1 MRTFRILLLIMGC
14 YLAGWITADL
24 LVPVVLAGRGEEPR
38 ARHGEAV
45 VQVDQQASE
54 PHRETRSAQP

>member
-24 LVPVVLAGRGEEPR
+24 LVPVVLAGRGEEPEV
-38 ARHGEAV
+38 RHREAV
-45 VQVDQQASE
+45 AQVEQQASA